1 MQPWLHKPL
10 CLIRFAEFFSA
21 LSFIVLFSGITLA
34 GTNSPVGSSA
44 TVTSSN
50 PEIAPIQGSIPARET
65 KKIHTRSR
73 VVLSP
78 PNAEAPG
85 TISSKGLR
93 GNASFYAAKF
103 HGRKTATGEIFNNRL
118 FTAAS
123 NLLPLGSLVM
133 VHRPETNM
141 CVIVKVNDRMHPKH
155 RSRVID
161 LSHSAAKYLDMVR
174 EGVVKV
180 TIVPLTSDTT
190 ASSVIDCAM
199 GFEIEELCSDCQSS
213 PLQFQD
219 NAPAGVMA
227 N

>member
-10 CLIRFAEFFSA
+10 CLIRYAGFFSA
-21 LSFIVLFSGITLA
+21 LSFLVLVSSITLA
-34 GTNSPVGSSA
+34 RTNSPAESSA
-44 TVTSSN
+44 GVASTK
-50 PEIAPIQGSIPARET
+50 PETASLQESITARET
-65 KKIHTRSR
+65 KQANTRSR
-73 VVLSP
+73 VVPTP

-93 GNASFYAAKF
+93 GKASFYAAKF
-103 HGRKTATGEIFNNRL
+103 HGRKTATGEIFNNKL

-133 VHRPETNM
+133 VHRPEINM

-180 TIVPLTSDTT
+180 TIVPLPSDTT
-190 ASSVIDCAM
+190 ASNVVDCAM
-199 GFEIEELCSDCQSS
+199 GFEVEELCSDCQSS

-219 NAPAGVMA
+219 NAPAGVWA

>member
-1 MQPWLHKPL
+1 MQPWLHKQL
-10 CLIRFAEFFSA
+10 RFIRYAGFFSA
-21 LSFIVLFSGITLA
+21 LTFFVLVSGMTLA
-34 GTNSPVGSSA
+34 GTISPTESSVDPA
-44 TVTSSN
+44 SN
-50 PEIAPIQGSIPARET
+50 KPETASLQGSITTRET
-65 KKIHTRSR
+65 KKANTRSR
-73 VVLSP
+73 IVPMP
-78 PNAEAPG
+78 PNAEVPG
-85 TISSKGLR
+85 TMSSKGLR
-93 GNASFYAAKF
+93 GKASFYAAKF
-103 HGRKTATGEIFNNRL
+103 HGRKTATGEIFNNKL

-180 TIVPLTSDTT
+180 TIIPLPSDTT
-190 ASSVIDCAM
+190 ASNAVDCAM
-199 GFEIEELCSDCQSS
+199 GFEVEELCSDCPSS

-219 NAPAGVMA
+219 NVPAGLWA